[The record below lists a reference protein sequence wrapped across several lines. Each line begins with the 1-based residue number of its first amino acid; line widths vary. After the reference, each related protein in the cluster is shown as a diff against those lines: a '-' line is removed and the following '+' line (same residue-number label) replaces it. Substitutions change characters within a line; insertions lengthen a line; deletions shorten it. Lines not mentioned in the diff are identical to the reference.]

1 MDPLARKEAEHER
14 AQRTV
19 YVWQLP
25 RNLTEKELR
34 EFFQQFGMKVTDVKL
49 ITDRVTRKFKGI
61 AYVELAEMS
70 MVNQAINVSG
80 QLLRGRFPVMVKG
93 SEAEK
98 NFAAE
103 RAKAIMMSEVGMTT
117 RVQVSQ
123 IHQAMSEHD
132 LKELFS
138 SFGEVESVR
147 LQKNDLNHSKGFG
160 YIHFKRPEDAKV
172 AVQHLNDF
180 EFGGQKIKVT
190 LMPQSTLADAM
201 AIAAGMNGRELDGI
215 DGLNGLINSAESRAA
230 LMAKLQRA
238 DVSASP
244 DASNTAALGAVLNI
258 AASNPLLMQQMKLA
272 GLAGVSPSSEQE
284 EPRIPTSTLPVVYN
298 PSPCLVLK
306 NMFDPDSED
315 TEDGFT
321 YKDIEEDVKEECSQ
335 FGDVLHIHALPR
347 STGVVFVKFRTA
359 SAAQSAKNKLHLR
372 WFAKKQII
380 AEFVDAAAYNTMF
393 S

>member
-25 RNLTEKELR
+25 RNLTEKELY
-34 EFFQQFGMKVTDVKL
+34 EFFEKFALKVTDVKL
-49 ITDRVTRKFKGI
+49 ITDRITRKFKGI
-61 AYVELAEMS
+61 AYVEMADMA
-70 MVNQAINVSG
+70 MVSQAINLSG
-80 QLLRGRFPVMVKG
+80 QLLRNRFPLMVKG

-103 RAKAIMMSEVGMTT
+103 RAKAIMMCEVGMTT

-138 SFGEVESVR
+138 SFGEVEAVR

-160 YIHFKRPEDAKV
+160 YIHFKRPEDAKI
-172 AVQHLNDF
+172 AVDHLNDF
-180 EFGGQKIKVT
+180 EFGGQKIKVV

-201 AIAAGMNGRELDGI
+201 AMAAGMNGRELDGI
-215 DGLNGLINSAESRAA
+215 DGMSGFINSAESRAS
-230 LMAKLQRA
+230 LMAKLQRG
-238 DVSASP
+238 
-244 DASNTAALGAVLNI
+244 DAPSDMNSHALGAVLNI
-258 AASNPLLMQQMKLA
+258 AATNPLLMQQMKLA
-272 GLAGVSPSSEQE
+272 GLAGASPSSEPS
-284 EPRIPTSTLPVVYN
+284 EPPIPTSTLPVVYN

-321 YKDIEEDVKEECSQ
+321 YRDIEEDVKEECSQ
-335 FGDVLHIHALPR
+335 FGDVLHISALPR
-347 STGVVFVKFRTA
+347 STGVVFIKFRTA
-359 SAAQSAKNKLHLR
+359 NAAQAAKSKLHMR